1 MKCLNIY
8 VQNIQINYKF
18 ENNLYLDYKKMY
30 KKIHIV
36 FVDEDGEFIA
46 SSGKHIK
53 FVYLD
58 D

>member
-1 MKCLNIY
+1 
-8 VQNIQINYKF
+8 
-18 ENNLYLDYKKMY
+18 MY

-46 SSGKHIK
+46 SGAKQIK

>member
-1 MKCLNIY
+1 MS
-8 VQNIQINYKF
+8 
-18 ENNLYLDYKKMY
+18 

-36 FVDEDGEFIA
+36 FVDEDGEFIV
-46 SSGKHIK
+46 SGDKHIK